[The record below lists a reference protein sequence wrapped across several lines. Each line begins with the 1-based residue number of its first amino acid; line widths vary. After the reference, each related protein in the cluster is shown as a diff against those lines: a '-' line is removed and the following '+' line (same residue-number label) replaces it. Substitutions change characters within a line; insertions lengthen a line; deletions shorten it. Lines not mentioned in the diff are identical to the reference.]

1 MSWLRFGHPEFLH
14 FLWAVPPL
22 ILLLLFGLQQKQKA
36 LLRFYSDVNPTH
48 LQRHKVQA
56 VLLLLSYVLVTL
68 AIARPQ
74 WGAKPEP
81 VAERLDIMLGLDIST
96 SMLAEDEKSLRRLT
110 SAKEAIFSL
119 LGEFEGDRFG
129 LLYFAEASFVVCP
142 LTSDTTTLREFLA
155 AMIPD
160 TLTHSGT
167 RISNAIETATDRLIS
182 DQDDSTAI
190 DTDLGGQKVL
200 ILFTD
205 GEDHAEETISAAKEA
220 SQMGVHVYCVGVGN
234 SVQPVPIPI
243 PQGTGTETT
252 PYKRDANGQLVLT
265 VLDETHLQEIAKAGK
280 GNYYSATAGIS
291 QLRTDLAQLE
301 RKKFRVRRD
310 GEYQERFQLFVA
322 GALILL
328 ICEVLHF
335 AVWSRKWRP

>member
-1 MSWLRFGHPEFLH
+1 MNWLRFGHPEYLH

-22 ILLLLFGLQQKQKA
+22 LLLLLFGLRQKQKA
-36 LLRFYSDVNPTH
+36 LLRFHRNVNPTH

-56 VLLLLSYVLVTL
+56 GLLLLSYLLVTL

-96 SMLAEDEKSLRRLT
+96 SMLAEDDKSIRRLT
-110 SAKEAIFSL
+110 RAKEVIFSL
-119 LGEFEGDRFG
+119 LEGLEGDRFG

-155 AMIPD
+155 AITAD
-160 TLTHSGT
+160 ALTHSGT
-167 RISNAIETATDRLIS
+167 RIGNAIETATDRLIS
-182 DQDDSTAI
+182 DQDDPTAI

-205 GEDHAEETISAAKEA
+205 GEDHGEETISAAKEA
-220 SQMGVHVYCVGVGN
+220 SQAGVHVYCVGVGN
-234 SVQPVPIPI
+234 PVQSVPIPL
-243 PQGTGTETT
+243 PQGTGTKTT

-265 VLDETHLQEIAKAGK
+265 ALDATRLQEIATAGN
-280 GNYYSATAGIS
+280 GNYYSAIAGIA
-291 QLRTDLAQLE
+291 QLRADLVQLE
-301 RKKFRVRRD
+301 RQKFRIRRD

-328 ICEVLHF
+328 ICEILHF
-335 AVWSRKWRP
+335 AAWSHKVRF